1 LKKKT
6 SSGKNKK
13 ADSKQLACHVCKN
26 NRGLIH
32 KYGLHI
38 CRRCFREVAQSIGF
52 RKLS

>member
-6 SSGKNKK
+6 DSKKNPK
-13 ADSKQLACHVCKN
+13 ADNKNQQCNVCHT

-38 CRRCFREVAQSIGF
+38 CRRCFREVASSIGF

>member
-1 LKKKT
+1 LKKTKA
-6 SSGKNKK
+6 GKYQK
-13 ADSKQLACHVCKN
+13 ADAKNLRCSVCKT

-38 CRRCFREVAQSIGF
+38 CRRCFREVAYSIGF